1 MKRLIVLQKPK
12 GGTVEQL
19 TEIDEEVVRTALG
32 ERGLSFDEL
41 AAVLEVDEDDRRKL
55 SWRLQSLR
63 RSKLITRKNGR
74 WLNCERATRSKGGPR
89 GTKNGR
95 STLTPA
101 KVRKIRRMAEE
112 GTSWTEIGESVGTSP
127 ENALMIAARR
137 RWAWVD

>member
-1 MKRLIVLQKPK
+1 MIALQNPK

-32 ERGLSFDEL
+32 ERGLTFDEL

-63 RSKLITRKNGR
+63 RSNLISRRNGR
-74 WLNCERATRSKGGPR
+74 WVDRARATRTKGGPR

-101 KVRKIRRMAEE
+101 KVRKIRRMADE

-127 ENALMIAARR
+127 ENALMIAKRR